1 MSPCHFFPPAAGVL
15 RTAADASTPRGSAW
29 CADLRGV
36 ILLLLKAHCF
46 QELYVLRH
54 ERSLQLHEMLVCR
67 ALQATCYCDC
77 SLCGLQLQHI
87 AAGTESFSGDWKKP
101 ILRFSFCNGLHIPFV
116 KHLCNVTVHR
126 VSRVCS
132 CHRLKLN
139 PLGEPCC
146 SFGEH
151 QRPWKIVIWGIK
163 SRKIFWPA
171 GAGLTP

>member
-1 MSPCHFFPPAAGVL
+1 MYSGMSAACSCM
-15 RTAADASTPRGSAW
+15 R
-29 CADLRGV
+29 
-36 ILLLLKAHCF
+36 CF
-46 QELYVLRH
+46 
-54 ERSLQLHEMLVCR
+54 CR

-87 AAGTESFSGDWKKP
+87 AAGTESCNGDWQKP

-171 GAGLTP
+171 GAGLSPLRRLNAGEAKFSL